1 MVAAP
6 RVLCDRVKWYQVVLA
21 VSQVEVRGR
30 VQAACVDAAVCL
42 VMRSHSLAF
51 ADSASIWLLANASR
65 APVLRSGVRCRL
77 PRVQSCSRV
86 CVGR

>member
-1 MVAAP
+1 MATP
-6 RVLCDRVKWYQVVLA
+6 RVLCDRVKWYQVVLS

-30 VQAACVDAAVCL
+30 VQAATVDAAARL

-51 ADSASIWLLANASR
+51 ADSASIWLLGRSG
-65 APVLRSGVRCRL
+65 APALRSAVHCRL
-77 PRVQSCSRV
+77 PRVSSCSAV